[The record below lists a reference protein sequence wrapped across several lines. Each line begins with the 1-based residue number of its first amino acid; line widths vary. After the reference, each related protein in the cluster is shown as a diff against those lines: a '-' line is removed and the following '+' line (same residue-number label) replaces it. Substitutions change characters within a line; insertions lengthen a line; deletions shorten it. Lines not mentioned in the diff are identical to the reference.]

1 MTVVVTGAS
10 GHRGTNLVR
19 ALLAEG
25 RTVRAVDMRRGPGL
39 DGLDV
44 EFTSADVVDE
54 ESMRAALGGAEVVY
68 HLAARISIAGDPD
81 GSVWR
86 VNVDGVRVT
95 ASAALAAGVRRFV
108 HCSSLHAFDMTVN
121 GRVDESHPRSVGAGP
136 PLYDRS
142 KWAGEV
148 SLRQV
153 GARGLDHVVVNPSG
167 IVGPVDLAPSRMG
180 RTLLAAFRGRMPLV
194 IPGGIDWVDVRD
206 VAAGLMAAAAEGR
219 SGENYLLGGHRA
231 SVGELVAMAARV
243 AGRRAPRGS
252 VPLKVVGPAAR
263 LAVRVPARY
272 RDRLLLTPESI
283 HAVTTDP
290 DVDIGK
296 ARTEL
301 GYQPRPLAAT
311 VEDLYAS
318 FRDQGLLS

>member
-10 GHRGTNLVR
+10 GHLGTNLVR
-19 ALLAEG
+19 ALVAAG
-25 RTVRAVDMRRGPGL
+25 HPVRAVDMRRGPGL

-44 EFTSADVVDE
+44 ELATADVVDAD
-54 ESMRAALGGAEVVY
+54 SMRAGLAGADVVY

-108 HCSSLHAFDMTVN
+108 HCSSLHAYDMSVN
-121 GRVDESHPRSVGAGP
+121 GRVDEFHPRSVGAGT

-148 SLRQV
+148 ALRQV
-153 GARGLDHVVVNPSG
+153 AAGGLDYVVVNPSG

-194 IPGGIDWVDVRD
+194 IPGGFDWVDVRD
-206 VAAGLMAAAAEGR
+206 VAAGLMAAGERGR
-219 SGENYLLGGHRA
+219 TGDNYLLGGHRA
-231 SVGELVAMAARV
+231 SVAELVAMAAAV
-243 AGRRAPRGS
+243 AGRRPPRGS
-252 VPLKVVGPAAR
+252 VPLKLVSPVAAA
-263 LAVRVPARY
+263 AVRIPARY
-272 RDRLLLTPESI
+272 RDRVLLTPESI

-290 DVDIGK
+290 DVVSNK
-296 ARTEL
+296 ARADL
-301 GYQPRPLAAT
+301 GYSPRPLAET

-318 FRDQGLLS
+318 FREQGRLS

>member
-10 GHRGTNLVR
+10 GHLGTNLVR

-54 ESMRAALGGAEVVY
+54 ESMRAALAGAEVVF

-108 HCSSLHAFDMTVN
+108 HCSSLHAFDMTVD
-121 GRVDESHPRSVGAGP
+121 GRVDEMHPRSVGAGP

-153 GARGLDHVVVNPSG
+153 G
-167 IVGPVDLAPSRMG
+167 
-180 RTLLAAFRGRMPLV
+180 
-194 IPGGIDWVDVRD
+194 
-206 VAAGLMAAAAEGR
+206 E
-219 SGENYLLGGHRA
+219 
-231 SVGELVAMAARV
+231 
-243 AGRRAPRGS
+243 
-252 VPLKVVGPAAR
+252 
-263 LAVRVPARY
+263 
-272 RDRLLLTPESI
+272 
-283 HAVTTDP
+283 
-290 DVDIGK
+290 IG
-296 ARTEL
+296 
-301 GYQPRPLAAT
+301 
-311 VEDLYAS
+311 
-318 FRDQGLLS
+318 